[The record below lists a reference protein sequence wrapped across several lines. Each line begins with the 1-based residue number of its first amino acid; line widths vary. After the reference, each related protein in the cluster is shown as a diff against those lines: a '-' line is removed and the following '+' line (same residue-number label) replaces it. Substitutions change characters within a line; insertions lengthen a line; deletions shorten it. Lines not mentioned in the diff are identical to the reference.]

1 MDSHADDP
9 ITSFGLADPP
19 NKAPTTETT
28 SEADEAPFAT
38 KATER
43 VAGCTG
49 KVKAEAA
56 ILR

>member
-1 MDSHADDP
+1 VDSHADDP

-19 NKAPTTETT
+19 NKAPTTETAL
-28 SEADEAPFAT
+28 EADEAPFAT
-38 KATER
+38 KANES

-49 KVKAEAA
+49 KVNAEVA